1 MSIKLNNP
9 VFVIQNNLV
18 CPATA
23 GAGNPYLVFEANI
36 GGQYGADLYS
46 LSISFSSTFTQNYY
60 YLLVIEGIQLGD
72 QQNPNNFQQ
81 PDITSPAIDYIK
93 QDTYISLPAGAKIK
107 LYAYNSTGTTSNGS
121 LSILIYKDDKA
132 VGVLP
137 TFQNQKITFGNSFA

>member
-9 VFVIQNNLV
+9 VFIVKDNLI

-23 GAGNPYLVFEANI
+23 TANSQYLVFEANI

-46 LSISFSSTFTQNYY
+46 LSISFSSTFAQNYY
-60 YLLVIEGIQLGD
+60 YLLELSGIQLGD
-72 QQNPNNFQQ
+72 AQNPNNFQQ

-93 QDTYISLPAGAKIK
+93 QDTYISLPAQATLK

-121 LSILIYKDDKA
+121 LSILVYKDDKIA
-132 VGVLP
+132 G
-137 TFQNQKITFGNSFA
+137 TFPAFGRPIF